1 MRTPRKRK
9 DSDKLSVSL
18 PKDMV
23 AWLRQEAASSD
34 AAGNISAV
42 LRRMLWREYQEQA
55 RQADLERL
63 KKHVRDGHPLP

>member
-1 MRTPRKRK
+1 MRIRKRR

-42 LRRMLWREYQEQA
+42 LRRLLWAAYQEEQRRA
-55 RQADLERL
+55 SIEKIKDLAASGKL
-63 KKHVRDGHPLP
+63 PL

>member
-1 MRTPRKRK
+1 MRVRKRR

-23 AWLRQEAASSD
+23 VWLRQEAASSD

-42 LRRMLWREYQEQA
+42 LRRLLWAAYQEEQRRA
-55 RQADLERL
+55 SIAKINDIVAAGKLHL
-63 KKHVRDGHPLP
+63 

>member
-1 MRTPRKRK
+1 MRIRKRR

-18 PKDMV
+18 PRDMV

-42 LRRMLWREYQEQA
+42 IRRLLWAAYQDHQ
-55 RQADLERL
+55 RRADVEEIKECVAAGKL
-63 KKHVRDGHPLP
+63 PL